1 MAARAPKGA
10 ARPNGGS
17 AGRSRQAGGSARA
30 GTGSGGRG
38 MSGGGGSRSGGRTGN
53 ARKGAGRGATSRTR
67 AARGGTSTRRGG
79 TPYYRRGGAP
89 APQRRTRAGS
99 MRASSNPFV
108 ILIGWALSG
117 IAAVWMELAGG
128 VGYIVRLFGDSA
140 RDLDPAHRRDGAGLA
155 VLAAAIIAA
164 GTAWWRIGSGA
175 GKALTALVRGTF
187 GVGSWTLPILLG
199 LLAWR
204 LLRHPD
210 KNAHTGRVVIGWT
223 AFLAGALGIVHIALG
238 SPAPSVGRAAMQSS
252 GGLIGFAISAPLQ
265 GLLTTWAAIPLLGL
279 LAAFGVLVI
288 TGTPLHRVPE
298 RFAEIAFLI
307 HRSVRGAETE
317 LVEQDGG
324 PLPGELPAVQRSGRR
339 KNSTAIEA
347 GEHDRPYDT
356 PLLGGLVP
364 RSAAGRSPAG
374 RGAGAVARPGGEVP
388 AGAENA
394 AQAGVPANRSSDD
407 EVIAEALMFGTS
419 QNGAHGD
426 QGPGPLGQAAGASG
440 AEASWRRSWFGA
452 EDAAAD
458 QPAGPG
464 SGAGA
469 REAAKAG
476 RSGEQ
481 LTLTSS
487 RSSSYTRPPSTLL
500 NPGTAPK
507 PRTRANDAM
516 VEALTMVLD
525 QSEVAAQVTGFSRGP
540 TVTRYAIELGPSVKV
555 ERVTS
560 LAKNI
565 AYAVKSADVRILSPI
580 PGKSAIGI
588 EIPNTDREIVSL
600 GDVLRSPVAE
610 SDHHPMVVGLGK
622 DVEGRTVIANLA
634 KMPHMLIAG
643 ATGAGKAL
651 ALDTPIP
658 TSNGWTT
665 MGAIQVGDEVLDELG
680 ERCSVIA
687 ATPVMYDRRCYEIEF
702 SDGTVIVAD
711 ADHLWRTETVAKRA
725 QRSKALSSRGVPYW
739 PTGDVARVNGRAEEV
754 LAVPDRLA
762 TTAEVLADVGSQFR
776 NVLYGLVRKLP
787 HEGRHARQT
796 YVRNARTVGFW
807 APTYSRHL
815 LYQNVSGRV
824 RTPAGFAHRLHFGAE
839 SVTTAE
845 IASALRA
852 LGRFNPSIGA

>member
-1 MAARAPKGA
+1 
-10 ARPNGGS
+10 
-17 AGRSRQAGGSARA
+17 
-30 GTGSGGRG
+30 

-67 AARGGTSTRRGG
+67 AARGGSSRRRGG
-79 TPYYRRGGAP
+79 TPYYRRRGAP
-89 APQRRTRAGS
+89 APPRRTPAGS

-108 ILIGWALSG
+108 ILIGWVLSG

-128 VGYIVRLFGDSA
+128 VGYVVRLFGDSA

-238 SPAPSVGRAAMQSS
+238 SPAPSAGRAAMQSS

-279 LAAFGVLVI
+279 VAAFGVLVI

-307 HRSVRGAETE
+307 RRSVRGAETE

-339 KNSTAIEA
+339 KNSNAIEA
-347 GEHDRPYDT
+347 GEHNRPYDT

-426 QGPGPLGQAAGASG
+426 QGPGPLGQAAAASG

-464 SGAGA
+464 SG
-469 REAAKAG
+469 R
-476 RSGEQ
+476 
-481 LTLTSS
+481 
-487 RSSSYTRPPSTLL
+487 
-500 NPGTAPK
+500 
-507 PRTRANDAM
+507 
-516 VEALTMVLD
+516 
-525 QSEVAAQVTGFSRGP
+525 
-540 TVTRYAIELGPSVKV
+540 
-555 ERVTS
+555 
-560 LAKNI
+560 
-565 AYAVKSADVRILSPI
+565 
-580 PGKSAIGI
+580 
-588 EIPNTDREIVSL
+588 
-600 GDVLRSPVAE
+600 
-610 SDHHPMVVGLGK
+610 
-622 DVEGRTVIANLA
+622 
-634 KMPHMLIAG
+634 
-643 ATGAGKAL
+643 
-651 ALDTPIP
+651 
-658 TSNGWTT
+658 
-665 MGAIQVGDEVLDELG
+665 
-680 ERCSVIA
+680 
-687 ATPVMYDRRCYEIEF
+687 
-702 SDGTVIVAD
+702 
-711 ADHLWRTETVAKRA
+711 
-725 QRSKALSSRGVPYW
+725 
-739 PTGDVARVNGRAEEV
+739 
-754 LAVPDRLA
+754 
-762 TTAEVLADVGSQFR
+762 
-776 NVLYGLVRKLP
+776 
-787 HEGRHARQT
+787 
-796 YVRNARTVGFW
+796 
-807 APTYSRHL
+807 
-815 LYQNVSGRV
+815 
-824 RTPAGFAHRLHFGAE
+824 
-839 SVTTAE
+839 
-845 IASALRA
+845 
-852 LGRFNPSIGA
+852 